1 MSTLVNKDSHLAFEQ
16 VLRVYYLD
24 NFSLQFTHTDPL
36 QQIVMMVLILIQV
49 FVLKNQACSF
59 LSLTHT

>member
-1 MSTLVNKDSHLAFEQ
+1 MSTLVNKDYHLAFEQ

-24 NFSLQFTHTDPL
+24 NFSLQFTHTDLL

-49 FVLKNQACSF
+49 FVLKNQASRF
-59 LSLTHT
+59 LTLT